1 MFPINFRTAWFYL
14 DQFPDSKNLRD
25 YVPHCL
31 EARGNGGIDV
41 KSRGKIV
48 AKAKVYCGIRTVGQ
62 IRHRGAH
69 FTGLNQR

>member
-31 EARGNGGIDV
+31 VACGDGSIDI
-41 KSRGKIV
+41 KGRRKIA
-48 AKAKVYCGIRTVGQ
+48 AKT
-62 IRHRGAH
+62 
-69 FTGLNQR
+69 